1 MTIAEFKAWLEGFK
15 EAVGDAP
22 TPDQWQKVL
31 AKLEDVQ
38 PLANFGQF
46 AAPAGGWGTPTA
58 VRAVPTIDRA
68 GTQVVVNGQYAGP
81 SD

>member
-1 MTIAEFKAWLEGFK
+1 MSLAEFKAWLDGFK

-22 TPDQWQKVL
+22 TPEQWQKVL
-31 AKLEDVQ
+31 TKLQDVQ

-46 AAPAGGWGTPTA
+46 AAPNGGWQTPTA
-58 VRAVPTIDRA
+58 LRAVPTRDSA
-68 GTQVVVNGQYAGP
+68 STQAVVNGVSVGP